1 MQYGP
6 PMDSFVSTRHT
17 EPVITLSQS
26 DHVAVDL
33 YKVGDNC
40 GSSIAPRPFIHKV
53 KLQGNKGDCLYIKGL
68 FDNGAMVNAICS
80 FLYRKF
86 AGVLGHLQP
95 STKVLRMANGSHVK
109 SHGQWIG
116 RVGLGGRT
124 MHATFE
130 VFPSGKGWSLLFGKP
145 LLQDFEAVQDYKRD
159 TLHIQ
164 HGNSWTTLSNQ
175 CGEIESSEED
185 SGGAET
191 PPSRQ
196 VQPTS
201 RTREPVNKQT
211 SFTLYVPAEERKQHN
226 VARHRANVV
235 SGLGLSWRRE
245 LRDTAYED
253 ELSERSDA

>member
-1 MQYGP
+1 
-6 PMDSFVSTRHT
+6 
-17 EPVITLSQS
+17 
-26 DHVAVDL
+26 
-33 YKVGDNC
+33 
-40 GSSIAPRPFIHKV
+40 
-53 KLQGNKGDCLYIKGL
+53 
-68 FDNGAMVNAICS
+68 
-80 FLYRKF
+80 
-86 AGVLGHLQP
+86 
-95 STKVLRMANGSHVK
+95 
-109 SHGQWIG
+109 
-116 RVGLGGRT
+116 

-164 HGNSWTTLSNQ
+164 HGNSWATLSNQ

-211 SFTLYVPAEERKQHN
+211 SFTLYMPTEERKQHN

-253 ELSERSDA
+253 ELSERLDARPINGGINCNGYGIIHYPLHLSSNIYIYKYFHYIYLKQGILYTCIYSAAMVIAVCG